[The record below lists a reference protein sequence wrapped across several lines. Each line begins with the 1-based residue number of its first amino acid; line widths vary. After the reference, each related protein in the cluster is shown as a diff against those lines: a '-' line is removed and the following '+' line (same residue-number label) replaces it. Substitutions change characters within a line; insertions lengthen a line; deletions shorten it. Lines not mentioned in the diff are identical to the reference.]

1 MFTLFLI
8 LSVVLFIARFI
19 LKNAFPR
26 FADKYEG
33 FIFLIYVIAIMLL
46 VIAIVGALCLG
57 GQLITED
64 VIVNEIANC
73 EVDIAYFEG
82 LLPNDGAL
90 INADNVAYRNNLF
103 ELRERV
109 RDLKKDLDL
118 MDTYRWW
125 LYFGGI

>member
-1 MFTLFLI
+1 MLFLI
-8 LSVVLFIARFI
+8 LSLVLFIARFVI
-19 LKNAFPR
+19 KNIFPN
-26 FADKYEG
+26 FAYKHD
-33 FIFLIYVIAIMLL
+33 FLIFMMNVIAIVLL
-46 VIAIVGALCLG
+46 VIAIIGALCLG
-57 GQLITED
+57 GILITED

-73 EVDIAYFEG
+73 EADIAYFEE

-103 ELRERV
+103 ELRGRV

-125 LYFGGI
+125 LYFGGV